1 MASHGGDILYLCSFL
16 CYVLATYLCTSTV
29 MAERMGGRTLL
40 VSGRRV
46 LDHQNSQQQDKAT
59 MGEPSTHLI
68 HLWTAAIQSGRHA
81 VTQSTS
87 SAVSADSFGGGAG
100 VVSSSG
106 AEQRSLCYRGTVFLH
121 CMRWDNGNTPSIK
134 WMSVGF

>member
-16 CYVLATYLCTSTV
+16 CYVLLLMYLYRCGRKNENGRENTS
-29 MAERMGGRTLL
+29 

>member
-16 CYVLATYLCTSTV
+16 CYVLLLMYLYRCGRKNENGRENTS
-29 MAERMGGRTLL
+29 

-68 HLWTAAIQSGRHA
+68 HLWTAAIQSGHRAMRHDA
-81 VTQSTS
+81 IYFISLV
-87 SAVSADSFGGGAG
+87 AARGAG
-100 VVSSSG
+100 VVSGSG
-106 AEQRSLCYRGTVFLH
+106 AE
-121 CMRWDNGNTPSIK
+121 
-134 WMSVGF
+134 

>member
-68 HLWTAAIQSGRHA
+68 HLWTAAIQSGHRAMRHDA
-81 VTQSTS
+81 IYFISLV
-87 SAVSADSFGGGAG
+87 AARGAG
-100 VVSSSG
+100 VVSGSG
-106 AEQRSLCYRGTVFLH
+106 AE
-121 CMRWDNGNTPSIK
+121 
-134 WMSVGF
+134 